1 MADRSY
7 HRHFATTVDVGVS
20 PTLLFAE
27 LDDHEKLSAH
37 MMRSSPMMAGSTMR
51 FDFDDKHGREIGSE
65 IRMSGTMMGIG
76 LDVREV
82 VRKRDPPWR
91 KSWETI
97 GDPHLLV
104 IGHYRMGFSI
114 EPVGAGSSLTVFI
127 DYDDPAGAWAPLGWL
142 LGPIYARW
150 CTVSM
155 AEGAK
160 AAFA

>member
-1 MADRSY
+1 MNERSY
-7 HRHFATTVDVGVS
+7 SHHFEASSAVNA
-20 PTLLFAE
+20 PPETLFDE

-37 MMRSSPMMAGSTMR
+37 MMQSSPMMAGSTMS

-65 IRMSGTMMGIG
+65 IRMSGAMMGIR

-82 VRKRDPPWR
+82 VRQRDPPWR
-91 KSWETI
+91 KSWETV
-97 GDPHLLV
+97 GVPHLLV

-142 LGPIYARW
+142 LGPMYARW
-150 CTVSM
+150 CTTSM